1 MKKTILALLMLAIA
15 ISAFAGPVSGQT
27 TPPSVYL
34 EGTIKA
40 GDLPDPPKT
49 DGGDEVGDND
59 GMTIY
64 ATIVE
69 NPSSTV
75 TGSWSDSS
83 KKLSSWSTAD
93 GRKSVDIYGTINVPT
108 DGTVSQQD
116 ENATIKSLA
125 IAYGAIGNVGAANNP
140 QVTIEVSTN
149 GWYPKN
155 DSENRE
161 TGLTLQL
168 ASYDGTGTVFKGETS
183 DDNAAQTTAETPIAT
198 STIVFSKNAE
208 GATNENVDNVGYT
221 MVTWGLMTGDEVPQ
235 AGDYVADI
243 TLTITEGAGSQA
255 SGTV

>member
-15 ISAFAGPVSGQT
+15 VSVFAEPVSGQT

-34 EGTIKA
+34 VGTINA

-69 NPSSTV
+69 NPSGTV
-75 TGSWSDSS
+75 TGSWSDNS

-108 DGTVSQQD
+108 DVTVSQQD
-116 ENATIKSLA
+116 ENTTIKSLA
-125 IAYGAIGNVGAANNP
+125 IAYGAIGNVGASNNP

-155 DSENRE
+155 DSVNRE

-168 ASYDGTGTVFKGETS
+168 ASHDGTGTVFKGETS
-183 DDNAAQTTAETPIAT
+183 DDNAAQTTAETPNAT

-221 MVTWGLMTGDEVPQ
+221 MVTWGLTNANVVPQ

>member
-1 MKKTILALLMLAIA
+1 MLAIA
-15 ISAFAGPVSGQT
+15 ISAFAEPVSGQT

-40 GDLPDPPKT
+40 GDLPDPPNT

-69 NPSSTV
+69 NPSATV
-75 TGSWSDSS
+75 TGSWSDAS
-83 KKLSSWSTAD
+83 KKLSSWSTTD

-108 DGTVSQQD
+108 GGTVSQQD

-125 IAYGAIGNVGAANNP
+125 IAYGAIGNVGETNNP

-208 GATNENVDNVGYT
+208 GATNKNVDNVGYT
-221 MVTWGLMTGDEVPQ
+221 MVTWGLMTENEVPQ

>member
-1 MKKTILALLMLAIA
+1 MKKTILALLVFAIA
-15 ISAFAGPVSGQT
+15 ISAFAEPVSGQT

-40 GDLPDPPKT
+40 GDLPDPPNT

-64 ATIVE
+64 ATIVV
-69 NPSSTV
+69 NPK
-75 TGSWSDSS
+75 DSVAGDWGNAS
-83 KKLSSWSTAD
+83 MKLSSWSSEAS
-93 GRKSVDIYGTINVPT
+93 RQAVDIYGTINGPT

-125 IAYGAIGNVGAANNP
+125 IAYGAIGNVGKTNNP
-140 QVTIEVSTN
+140 KVTIEVSTN

-155 DSENRE
+155 DSGNRE
-161 TGLTLQL
+161 TGLTLKL
-168 ASYDGTGTVFKGETS
+168 VSHDGTGKVFKGMTS
-183 DDNAAQTTAETPIAT
+183 DDDAVQTTADSPIAT
-198 STIVFSKNAE
+198 STIVFRKNAE

-221 MVTWGLMTGDEVPQ
+221 MVTWGLTTKNVVPQ

-243 TLTITEGAGSQA
+243 TLTITDG
-255 SGTV
+255 

>member
-1 MKKTILALLMLAIA
+1 MKKTILALLVFAIA
-15 ISAFAGPVSGQT
+15 ISAFAEPVSGQT
-27 TPPSVYL
+27 TPPSVHL

-40 GDLPDPPKT
+40 GDLPDPPNT

-69 NPSSTV
+69 NPSGTV
-75 TGSWSDSS
+75 TGSWSDAS
-83 KKLSSWSTAD
+83 KKLSSWSTSED
-93 GRKSVDIYGTINVPT
+93 RKPVDIYGTINVPT

-155 DSENRE
+155 DSVNRE
-161 TGLTLQL
+161 TGLTLKL
-168 ASYDGTGTVFKGETS
+168 ESNDGTGAVFKGVTS
-183 DDNAAQTTAETPIAT
+183 DDNAVQTTAETPIAT

-221 MVTWGLMTGDEVPQ
+221 MVTWGLMTENEVPQ

-255 SGTV
+255 FGTV

>member
-15 ISAFAGPVSGQT
+15 ISAFAEPVSGQT

-40 GDLPDPPKT
+40 GDLPDPPNT

-69 NPSSTV
+69 NPSATV
-75 TGSWSDSS
+75 TGSWSDAS
-83 KKLSSWSTAD
+83 KKLSSWSTTD

-108 DGTVSQQD
+108 GGTVSQQD

-125 IAYGAIGNVGAANNP
+125 IAYGAIGNVGETNNP

-208 GATNENVDNVGYT
+208 GATNKNVDNVGYT
-221 MVTWGLMTGDEVPQ
+221 MVTWGLMTENEVPQ

>member
-1 MKKTILALLMLAIA
+1 MKKTILALLMLLIA
-15 ISAFAGPVSGQT
+15 VSVFADPASGQT

-40 GDLPDPPKT
+40 GDLPDPPNT
-49 DGGDEVGDND
+49 EGGDEVGKDD

-64 ATIVE
+64 ATIVV
-69 NPSSTV
+69 NPK
-75 TGSWSDSS
+75 DSVAGDWGNAS
-83 KKLSSWSTAD
+83 MKLSSWSSEAS
-93 GRKSVDIYGTINVPT
+93 RQAVDIYGTINGPT
-108 DGTVSQQD
+108 DETVSQLD

-125 IAYGAIGNVGAANNP
+125 IAYGAIGNVGASNDP

-155 DSENRE
+155 GSENRE

-168 ASYDGTGTVFKGETS
+168 ASHDGTGTVFKGEAS
-183 DDNAAQTTAETPIAT
+183 DDNAVQTTADSPIAT
-198 STIVFSKNAE
+198 STIVFSKNAA

-221 MVTWGLMTGDEVPQ
+221 MVTWGLTNANVVPQ

-243 TLTITEGAGSQA
+243 TLTITEGQA
-255 SGTV
+255 PGAV

>member
-15 ISAFAGPVSGQT
+15 VSVFAEPVSGQT

-40 GDLPDPPKT
+40 GDLPDPPNT

-155 DSENRE
+155 DSGNRE

-168 ASYDGTGTVFKGETS
+168 ASYDGAGTVFKGETS

-221 MVTWGLMTGDEVPQ
+221 MVTWGLMTVNEVPQ

>member
-15 ISAFAGPVSGQT
+15 VSVFAEPVSGQT

-40 GDLPDPPKT
+40 GDLPDPPNT
-49 DGGDEVGDND
+49 DGGDAVGDND

-69 NPSSTV
+69 NPSGTV

-93 GRKSVDIYGTINVPT
+93 GRKSVDIYGTINGST
-108 DGTVSQQD
+108 DGTLSQQD
-116 ENATIKSLA
+116 ENAIESLA
-125 IAYGAIGNVGAANNP
+125 IAYGAIGNVGKANNP

-149 GWYPKN
+149 GWYPK
-155 DSENRE
+155 DGSSRE

-168 ASYDGTGTVFKGETS
+168 TSHGGTGTVFKGETS
-183 DDNAAQTTAETPIAT
+183 DDDAAQTTAETSNAT

-208 GATNENVDNVGYT
+208 GATNESVEDVGYT
-221 MVTWGLMTGDEVPQ
+221 MVTWGLTKANVVPQ
-235 AGDYVADI
+235 AGNYVADI
-243 TLTITEGAGSQA
+243 TLTISEGAETPTTTA
-255 SGTV
+255 